1 MTFRSRTE
9 ALTIARDHD
18 RLPQAHRRAPHRKPA
33 SGFGLRVESLENR
46 CLLSSMP
53 PVATTLEATAI
64 TSTAATLNGSVN
76 PSGSSTDTL
85 FQYSTDPTLEPHVVT
100 TLAGTAGQGGS
111 ADGTGAAALFALPS
125 GISVDAA
132 GNVYVCDEYDTIRKI
147 TPEGVVTTFAGQRAR
162 AAAPMAPALPRSSQT
177 RKARLWT
184 ARGMSMWR
192 TRLTTRSAR
201 SRRRASSP
209 RWRERPDRA
218 AAPTAPA

>member
-18 RLPQAHRRAPHRKPA
+18 RLPQARRRAPHRKPA

-111 ADGTGAAALFALPS
+111 ADGTGTAALFALRLVFRWTPP
-125 GISVDAA
+125 ATFMCA
-132 GNVYVCDEYDTIRKI
+132 TRNDTIRKI
-147 TPEGVVTTFAGQRAR
+147 TPEGVVTTFAGTAGQGGSADGTACRAVHKPGR
-162 AAAPMAPALPRSSQT
+162 HGCGR
-177 RKARLWT
+177 
-184 ARGMSMWR
+184 RGEC
-192 TRLTTRSAR
+192 LCGGHV
-201 SRRRASSP
+201 
-209 RWRERPDRA
+209 
-218 AAPTAPA
+218 